1 MKFHIDE
8 VSFCATRKDS
18 HDFSDEIPSLIH
30 FIPRVLPK
38 RAISVLLA
46 IVNRQKKMAA
56 VEEGMKAMNIDE
68 KPAQK
73 QQGNSKKEKK
83 NKEKNKD
90 DGGTSG
96 YPVEVKSLALACTFF
111 TPLSFLLCSCLT
123 LMPRTKFIT
132 NF

>member
-1 MKFHIDE
+1 
-8 VSFCATRKDS
+8 
-18 HDFSDEIPSLIH
+18 
-30 FIPRVLPK
+30 
-38 RAISVLLA
+38 
-46 IVNRQKKMAA
+46 MAA
-56 VEEGMKAMNIDE
+56 VEEGMEAMNIDE

-83 NKEKNKD
+83 KKEKNKD
-90 DGGTSG
+90 DGG

-111 TPLSFLLCSCLT
+111 TPLSFLLCSCFT